1 MFSQRSH
8 TAVIVFSA
16 ACIVFAGFAVIGTSK
31 HENLQLAATRASTG
45 CRNVRAQA
53 QMDRRTA
60 MTGLFGAMAV
70 GANKAFA
77 VTSPD
82 LIDDRKAKSTGF
94 DIIYE
99 ARDLSLDQDTR
110 DGFTQARSGLKE
122 TKTRVMDAE
131 KKLTEAGAFVD
142 KKYWTEGR
150 NVLRRLVGTLRF
162 DLAALADTKS
172 GADKKAAIKA
182 NKEFFTNLESLDL
195 AMYKKNPAAG
205 KKAYEKT
212 VAAYKAATALY

>member
-1 MFSQRSH
+1 M
-8 TAVIVFSA
+8 
-16 ACIVFAGFAVIGTSK
+16 
-31 HENLQLAATRASTG
+31 
-45 CRNVRAQA
+45 
-53 QMDRRTA
+53 
-60 MTGLFGAMAV
+60 FGAMAL
-70 GANKAFA
+70 GANKALA
-77 VTSPD
+77 AATAPD
-82 LIDDRKAKSTGF
+82 IIDDRKAKANGF

-110 DGFTQARSGLKE
+110 DGMTQAREGLKD
-122 TKTRVMDAE
+122 TKVRVADAE
-131 KKLTEAGAFVD
+131 KKLTEAGTFVD

-182 NKEFFTNLESLDL
+182 NKEFFSDLESLDL
-195 AMYKKNPAAG
+195 AMYKKNPVAG

-212 VAAYKAATALY
+212 LASYKAAISLY